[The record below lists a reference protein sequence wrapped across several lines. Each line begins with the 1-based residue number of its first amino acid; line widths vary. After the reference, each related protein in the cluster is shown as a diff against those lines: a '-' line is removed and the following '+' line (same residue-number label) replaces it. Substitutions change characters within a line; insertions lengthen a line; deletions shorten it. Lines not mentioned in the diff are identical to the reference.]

1 MKRSNSGIELLKGHR
16 HHPAAGAG
24 QGWFPFYLTAFIKS
38 FSGSNINHDTFK
50 SVGPPLPERRR
61 KPQED
66 RTMKSIIRKDEA
78 AVSPVIATI
87 LMVAIT
93 VVLAAVLYVMV
104 SGLIT
109 GPGGTP
115 QAMGVGVQPSSDGS
129 NWIVTVLS
137 TPTGKLYSST
147 TLAIFHGDG
156 SANLTAT
163 AFASLGAANGCSL
176 SKVTTTATAIQVGD
190 RVLCK
195 TSWYV
200 SGSQYQIS
208 DGTTLLATGKLQ

>member
-1 MKRSNSGIELLKGHR
+1 
-16 HHPAAGAG
+16 
-24 QGWFPFYLTAFIKS
+24 
-38 FSGSNINHDTFK
+38 
-50 SVGPPLPERRR
+50 
-61 KPQED
+61 
-66 RTMKSIIRKDEA
+66 MKSIIRKDEA

-115 QAMGVGVQPSSDGS
+115 QAMGVSVGPSSDGT

-147 TLAIFHGDG
+147 TLAIFRGDG
-156 SANLTAT
+156 STNLTAT
-163 AFASLGAANGCSL
+163 AFASLATATNGCSV
-176 SKVTTTATAIQVGD
+176 SKVSTSATAIQVGD

-195 TSWYV
+195 TSWYI
-200 SGSQYQIS
+200 SGSSYQIS
-208 DGTTLLATGKLQ
+208 DGTTILAAGKLR

>member
-1 MKRSNSGIELLKGHR
+1 LTLPRL
-16 HHPAAGAG
+16 HHHAQAQLIIYVANHDALPN
-24 QGWFPFYLTAFIKS
+24 Y
-38 FSGSNINHDTFK
+38 SNINHDTFK
-50 SVGPPLPERRR
+50 SVGSPVPRWRR

-104 SGLIT
+104 CGLIT

-208 DGTTLLATGKLQ
+208 DGSKSRLITK

>member
-1 MKRSNSGIELLKGHR
+1 
-16 HHPAAGAG
+16 
-24 QGWFPFYLTAFIKS
+24 
-38 FSGSNINHDTFK
+38 
-50 SVGPPLPERRR
+50 
-61 KPQED
+61 
-66 RTMKSIIRKDEA
+66 MKSIIRKDEA

-147 TLAIFHGDG
+147 TLAIFLVGG
-156 SANLTAT
+156 CGL
-163 AFASLGAANGCSL
+163 LGL
-176 SKVTTTATAIQVGD
+176 
-190 RVLCK
+190 RRWRRLH
-195 TSWYV
+195 
-200 SGSQYQIS
+200 
-208 DGTTLLATGKLQ
+208 

>member
-1 MKRSNSGIELLKGHR
+1 
-16 HHPAAGAG
+16 
-24 QGWFPFYLTAFIKS
+24 
-38 FSGSNINHDTFK
+38 
-50 SVGPPLPERRR
+50 
-61 KPQED
+61 
-66 RTMKSIIRKDEA
+66 MKSIIRKDEA

-137 TPTGKLYSST
+137 TPTGKLYAST

-176 SKVTTTATAIQVGD
+176 SKVSTTATAIQVGD

>member
-1 MKRSNSGIELLKGHR
+1 
-16 HHPAAGAG
+16 
-24 QGWFPFYLTAFIKS
+24 
-38 FSGSNINHDTFK
+38 
-50 SVGPPLPERRR
+50 
-61 KPQED
+61 
-66 RTMKSIIRKDEA
+66 MKSIIRKDEA

-176 SKVTTTATAIQVGD
+176 SKVSTTATAIQVGD

-195 TSWYV
+195 TTWYV

-208 DGTTLLATGKLQ
+208 DGTTLLRSEEHTSELQTRPHLVCRLLLQKKRQPTSRFRP

>member
-1 MKRSNSGIELLKGHR
+1 MGH
-16 HHPAAGAG
+16 
-24 QGWFPFYLTAFIKS
+24 FPLATLALMNS
-38 FSGSNINHDTFK
+38 FSTSNINHDTFK
-50 SVGPPLPERRR
+50 SVRSPVPERRR

-115 QAMGVGVQPSSDGS
+115 QAMGVSVQP
-129 NWIVTVLS
+129 
-137 TPTGKLYSST
+137 
-147 TLAIFHGDG
+147 
-156 SANLTAT
+156 
-163 AFASLGAANGCSL
+163 
-176 SKVTTTATAIQVGD
+176 
-190 RVLCK
+190 
-195 TSWYV
+195 
-200 SGSQYQIS
+200 
-208 DGTTLLATGKLQ
+208 

>member
-1 MKRSNSGIELLKGHR
+1 MVLGGWARCGESRS
-16 HHPAAGAG
+16 
-24 QGWFPFYLTAFIKS
+24 
-38 FSGSNINHDTFK
+38 
-50 SVGPPLPERRR
+50 
-61 KPQED
+61 ED
-66 RTMKSIIRKDEA
+66 KTMKSIIRKDEA

-147 TLAIFHGDG
+147 TLAIFH
-156 SANLTAT
+156 
-163 AFASLGAANGCSL
+163 
-176 SKVTTTATAIQVGD
+176 
-190 RVLCK
+190 
-195 TSWYV
+195 
-200 SGSQYQIS
+200 
-208 DGTTLLATGKLQ
+208 